1 MPGNKKCCS
10 PREFA
15 GAPMPFI
22 GSYMCWGSK
31 TSRGGTVRLI
41 NLVQVGD
48 NPSREKK
55 RLRVCVPAGGT
66 GAVSDGSI

>member
-1 MPGNKKCCS
+1 ML
-10 PREFA
+10 
-15 GAPMPFI
+15 
-22 GSYMCWGSK
+22 GSK